1 MWQDCCSDLSF
12 RVFLPQVLLF
22 GLGHLVSWSYLSVAS
37 LAGSLKFKK
46 EMLFSFGCSATP
58 PVGLGMQTS
67 ASFCPYMGDNS
78 LKRGE
83 VELSMRPCFRA
94 NSFPASWVHTPLPT
108 PTPLRLTHTHCGPA
122 KCRQWNVSTIAPC
135 QLRKCH
141 FIISQRGAA
150 NTGLFLQVGPHF
162 CRKGMQRPE
171 YS

>member
-1 MWQDCCSDLSF
+1 MWQDCCSDLSL
-12 RVFLPQVLLF
+12 RVFLPRVLLF

-37 LAGSLKFKK
+37 LAGSLKFKN

-94 NSFPASWVHTPLPT
+94 SSFPASWVHTPLPT
-108 PTPLRLTHTHCGPA
+108 PTPMRLTHTHWSSQMPA
-122 KCRQWNVSTIAPC
+122 VERVNHSTLSA
-135 QLRKCH
+135 KEMSFYH
-141 FIISQRGAA
+141 FSKR
-150 NTGLFLQVGPHF
+150 
-162 CRKGMQRPE
+162 
-171 YS
+171 SS